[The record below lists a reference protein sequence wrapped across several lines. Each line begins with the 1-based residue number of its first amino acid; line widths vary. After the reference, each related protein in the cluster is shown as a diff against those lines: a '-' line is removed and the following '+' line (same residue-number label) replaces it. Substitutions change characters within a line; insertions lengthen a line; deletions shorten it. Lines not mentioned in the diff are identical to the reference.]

1 MRVTRLR
8 APTACT
14 VGELMTPTL
23 VVAVP
28 KEPLS
33 AAAARMRRH
42 RVGALGVVGGGRL
55 LGILTERD
63 ILRATADERDP
74 RATRVDAYMT
84 SCPLTISP
92 DCDAADAVDLMI
104 QWWVRHLPV
113 VEEGRVVGVV
123 SARDLLAMGRRP
135 ALEELVSEPW

>member
-42 RVGALGVVGGGRL
+42 RVGALGVVGGGRPTS
-55 LGILTERD
+55 GIL
-63 ILRATADERDP
+63 AP
-74 RATRVDAYMT
+74 RGWTPT
-84 SCPLTISP
+84 
-92 DCDAADAVDLMI
+92 
-104 QWWVRHLPV
+104 
-113 VEEGRVVGVV
+113 
-123 SARDLLAMGRRP
+123 
-135 ALEELVSEPW
+135 

>member
-1 MRVTRLR
+1 
-8 APTACT
+8 
-14 VGELMTPTL
+14 
-23 VVAVP
+23 
-28 KEPLS
+28 
-33 AAAARMRRH
+33 
-42 RVGALGVVGGGRL
+42 
-55 LGILTERD
+55 
-63 ILRATADERDP
+63 
-74 RATRVDAYMT
+74 MT